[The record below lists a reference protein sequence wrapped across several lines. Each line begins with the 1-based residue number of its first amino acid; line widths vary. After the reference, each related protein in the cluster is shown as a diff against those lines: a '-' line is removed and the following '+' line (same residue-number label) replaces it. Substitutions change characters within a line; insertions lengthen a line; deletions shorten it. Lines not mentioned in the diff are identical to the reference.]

1 MDILQRID
9 KFYSNYKG
17 EKQIIGKSY
26 LGKNIYCFK
35 VGKGSPILICQYA
48 IHAREHITS
57 LLCLEHIKHFEKH
70 KKTGTVY
77 FIPTINPDGIA
88 IAQIKKPLYKAN
100 ARGVD
105 LNVNFDA
112 RWGKGAKN
120 VFTAGQE
127 NYVGEHPFSEIES
140 RLLRDFTI
148 KIRESLAFMPYAPIL
163 FVSAKT
169 GQRLNKIFETVI
181 AVANE
186 NAKRVTTGMLNDV
199 LSDAQTRVQPPT
211 DRGKRLKIY
220 YMTQSGIKPPT
231 FVFFVNNA
239 ELFHF
244 SYQRYLENQLREAF
258 GFNGTPIKLVIRQKG
273 DDKE

>member
-35 VGKGSPILICQYA
+35 VGKGNPILICQYA
-48 IHAREHITS
+48 IHAREYITA
-57 LLCLEHIKHFEKH
+57 LLCLKHIKRLKKH

-77 FIPTINPDGIA
+77 FIPTMNPDGIA
-88 IAQIKKPLYKAN
+88 IALTKNPLYKAN

-127 NYVGEHPFSEIES
+127 NYVGKSPFSEIES

-148 KIRESLAFMPYAPIL
+148 KIKPNATISYHSKGEEIYYEFFQPKNTKARDYGLAKV
-163 FVSAKT
+163 VSNCT
-169 GQRLNKIFETVI
+169 GYQIKSTPNSCGGYKDWCIE
-181 AVANE
+181 
-186 NAKRVTTGMLNDV
+186 K
-199 LSDAQTRVQPPT
+199 
-211 DRGKRLKIY
+211 LKIPALTIEVGSDKLSHPITKRHLANIY
-220 YMTQSGIKPPT
+220 KKTKKVTERALEYLLEIK
-231 FVFFVNNA
+231 
-239 ELFHF
+239 
-244 SYQRYLENQLREAF
+244 
-258 GFNGTPIKLVIRQKG
+258 
-273 DDKE
+273 